1 MRKSFASLVMTALL
15 LMAVAPLLA
24 LAPQTLPA
32 CCRAGGDHHCAAMMH
47 LDGEG
52 FRAQMPLCPYRHGP
66 AVAPAHS
73 ALEVPRVAFAV
84 AEAHGEI
91 YVPAAFA
98 VSVTSTYSAPKRGP
112 PLS

>member
-32 CCRAGGDHHCAAMMH
+32 CCRAGGDHHCATMMH
-47 LDGEG
+47 MGGEG
-52 FRAQMPLCPYRHGP
+52 FGAQTPSCPYRNHP
-66 AVAPAHS
+66 AVAPGHS
-73 ALEVPRVAFAV
+73 ALEAPRIAFAI
-84 AEAHGEI
+84 AESSGEA
-91 YVPAAFA
+91 YVSAANA
-98 VSVTSTYSAPKRGP
+98 VSVSSAYSVPKRGP